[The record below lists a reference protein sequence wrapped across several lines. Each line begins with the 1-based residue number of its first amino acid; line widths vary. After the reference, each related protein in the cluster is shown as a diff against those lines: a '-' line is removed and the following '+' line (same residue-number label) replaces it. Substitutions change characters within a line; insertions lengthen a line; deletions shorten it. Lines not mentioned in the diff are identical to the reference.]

1 MNASTA
7 SCPKWLTTLMVCST
21 LLASA
26 VQAAT
31 PEVVVAVID
40 SGVLAEQALLK
51 DRLLPGYDFISGAK
65 NPKGGRSADFSP
77 DAADA
82 HCAGVQPAAMLRT
95 HGTDVASLVAGTSQR
110 PRTGKDEPSAVK
122 ILPVRLFGPCGM
134 SRADLLDA
142 LAWSAGLPVANVPDN
157 PHPAQVINLSLAGG
171 KSSCGADLQALVNRL
186 LDKQVFIVAA
196 VGNTYGQNW
205 PNPPTAKASF
215 QSVRW
220 TPTTALKITRRW
232 TPARSFMRL
241 GAHHAPWAPATP
253 RPWCRASLPCC

>member
-95 HGTDVASLVAGTSQR
+95 HGTDV
-110 PRTGKDEPSAVK
+110 E
-122 ILPVRLFGPCGM
+122 FG
-134 SRADLLDA
+134 
-142 LAWSAGLPVANVPDN
+142 
-157 PHPAQVINLSLAGG
+157 GG
-171 KSSCGADLQALVNRL
+171 HQ
-186 LDKQVFIVAA
+186 
-196 VGNTYGQNW
+196 
-205 PNPPTAKASF
+205 PTATHWQGRA
-215 QSVRW
+215 Q
-220 TPTTALKITRRW
+220 RRENF
-232 TPARSFMRL
+232 ARAFVWPLR
-241 GAHHAPWAPATP
+241 HEP
-253 RPWCRASLPCC
+253 CRFA